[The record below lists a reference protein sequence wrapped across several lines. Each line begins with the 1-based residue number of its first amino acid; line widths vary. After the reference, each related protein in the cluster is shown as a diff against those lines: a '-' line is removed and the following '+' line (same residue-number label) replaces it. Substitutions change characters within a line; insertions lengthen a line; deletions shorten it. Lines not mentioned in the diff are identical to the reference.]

1 MKKFMIIVLCFGI
14 CLVMCETY
22 SWGACGGVTSTGN
35 VQGKNSNWTYIGTVA
50 KYSQIRIQASGKVD
64 FGCKLCGCVD
74 GPTAGVEGK
83 TQSIKSALNNLKKQI
98 TTMPKI
104 LDPLQEAK
112 SKYNAIKNIFGAPQK
127 PNYDQGGVWIKV
139 VTKSGAPWIAPQL
152 YYFWE
157 HGDGINTYGLPVF
170 EDVNVYAKAHDGG
183 KSPDETKGYGDN
195 KGAYNVTIKSS
206 PLNLGGISVSGDPTD
221 NDGDGIPDA
230 IENELAKKFAPEV
243 RLTPT
248 NKSWTLPA
256 SVDWYLSRVS
266 MRFNHT
272 HGFCKDCEV
281 IAKGKLTQANMHRI
295 AHPTIEGSIQAE
307 KPKSIQSAT
316 PPQYICKHTND
327 QKYSN
332 NSSYFYLEPNSDD
345 VHKGSSYPS
354 DWRAYVHVKR
364 AKSGGFFIQYWFFYP
379 YNNYYDIII
388 HEGDWEHITVRLDA
402 NGNPVKAYYAAH
414 SEGTTHDWGKL
425 QKVGGTHPVVY
436 SARGSHASY
445 PTAGSHKIKGLPLGI
460 PANDDTYNGGL
471 VWQTWDNLVN
481 IGEKGRPLNGQ
492 EFILYSGRWGK
503 FGQTNDTSGPI
514 GPAFKSDFDDENK

>member
-1 MKKFMIIVLCFGI
+1 MKRFMILVLCLGV
-14 CLVMCETY
+14 CLCGTD

-35 VQGKNSNWTYIGTVA
+35 VQGKNSNWTHIGTVA
-50 KYSQIRIQASGKVD
+50 KNTEIRVHASGKVD
-64 FGCKLCGCVD
+64 FGCHLCTCVD

-83 TQSIKSALNNLKKQI
+83 TQSIISAFNNLKKQI
-98 TTMPKI
+98 TTLPKI
-104 LDPLQEAK
+104 LSPLDEAK
-112 SKYNAIKNIFGAPQK
+112 SRYNAIKNIFGAPQK

-139 VTKSGAPWIAPQL
+139 VTKSGAPVIAPQL

-157 HGDGINTYGLPVF
+157 HGDGINKYGLPVF
-170 EDVNVYAKAHDGG
+170 EDVDVYAKAHDGG
-183 KSPDETKGYGDN
+183 RSPDATKGYGDN

-206 PLNLGGISVSGDPTD
+206 PLNLGISVSSDTTD

-230 IENELAKKFAPEV
+230 IENELARKYAPEV

-248 NKSWTLPA
+248 SKSWTLPA
-256 SVDWYLSRVS
+256 NVDWYLSRIS

-272 HGFCKDCEV
+272 QDLNVCGDCEV
-281 IAKGKLTQANMHRI
+281 LTKGKVTQTNIHRQP
-295 AHPTIEGSIQAE
+295 HKTKDKTCQ
-307 KPKSIQSAT
+307 
-316 PPQYICKHTND
+316 HTND
-327 QKYSN
+327 NRYSN
-332 NSSYFYLEPNSDD
+332 SSSYFFLDPSSND
-345 VHKGSSYPS
+345 VHKGSSNPS
-354 DWRAYVHVKR
+354 DWRVYVHVKR

-414 SEGTTHDWGKL
+414 SEGTTHNWGNL
-425 QKVGGTHPVVY
+425 QKVNGTHPVVY

-445 PTAGSHKIKGLPLGI
+445 PTAGDHTIKGLPLGI
-460 PANDDTYNGGL
+460 PAKDDTYNSGP
-471 VWQTWDNLVN
+471 VWQTWNNLVN

-503 FGQTNDTSGPI
+503 FGKTSDLTGPV
-514 GPAFKSDFDDENK
+514 GPTFHSEFDDENK